1 MSCLGLKLK
10 KQKNTILLHH
20 QLSEHGQIMEKLE
33 VNNNYQDVINTG
45 LIQKRKKLIMKT
57 QVNTQLSMPEYHL
70 QNNLEILKD
79 KKTILNSNIP
89 MQSLNQIL
97 DQESIIKE
105 PTLKPFFNPSL
116 KEISKKLWLP
126 IKTDLQDFHLN
137 SLYGSSLNSGQSL
150 QAWKMKNMQKEIQAM
165 NSPTTSWKLLQ
176 SLQPDTTEVESIK
189 KLRVPKKQSNENIE
203 LNTEA
208 KPVVK
213 QILRCRK
220 FRIKFID
227 KRTIGFLRLCFEA
240 YDTFYNLAIKEI
252 NKRYN
257 NRKNE
262 FINSLKCISSNCK
275 KQKSVNSWHCKEHI
289 NATIHW
295 NLNISTIE
303 FRKVLPINKENI
315 LKDDY
320 LKKFIN
326 VPYDLKNEAIEHAII
341 AYKTNICSVAN
352 GSKTHFELKE
362 RNVKQQF
369 EVKQFELPFDFLDIN
384 KTNIN
389 ICKNGILSEYRES
402 INKERKE
409 QKKLKEIKTNTW
421 CQLLLTKKSM
431 KVINAQ
437 YTKDKCF
444 FKIYKSK
451 DGKYYLIMTKN
462 IKKETFENKSHI
474 ISLDPGVRTFQTCYD
489 PSGIILESGTI
500 IKSKIETII
509 KQIDNH
515 ETIINDEI
523 NNYKRRNNNKKKKI
537 KKYKKISNIVDNMHN
552 QLSSYLTKNYNNILV
567 PQLPVKKLVRKWD
580 KKNNEPKLI
589 NRVINSITSR
599 IMNYLSFNK
608 FLTKLKSLCSI
619 RNTKLYIVD
628 EIYTSKTC
636 GYCGY
641 IKTDLNSNKIYKCN
655 DCNLE
660 IDRDYNGARNILLK
674 HLI

>member
-1 MSCLGLKLK
+1 MSCLGSKLK
-10 KQKNTILLHH
+10 KQKNTILLQH

-33 VNNNYQDVINTG
+33 VNNNPQDVINTG
-45 LIQKRKKLIMKT
+45 LIQKRKKLIIKT
-57 QVNTQLSMPEYHL
+57 QINTQLSMPESHL
-70 QNNLEILKD
+70 KNNLKILKA
-79 KKTILNSNIP
+79 KKNTLNSNIQMP
-89 MQSLNQIL
+89 SLNQIL
-97 DQESIIKE
+97 VQESIIKE

-126 IKTDLQDFHLN
+126 IKTDLQDFPLN
-137 SLYGSSLNSGQSL
+137 SLNGSFLNSGLSL
-150 QAWKMKNMQKEIQAM
+150 QAWKVKNTQRETLVM
-165 NSPTTSWKLLQ
+165 NSLTTSCQLLQ

-189 KLRVPKKQSNENIE
+189 KVRVPKKQVSEDIGI
-203 LNTEA
+203 
-208 KPVVK
+208 KPDVK

-227 KRTIGFLRLCFEA
+227 KRTIGFFRLCFEA
-240 YDTFYNLAIKEI
+240 YDIFYNLAIKEI

-257 NRKNE
+257 DRKNE
-262 FINSLKCISSNCK
+262 FINSLTCIANNCK
-275 KQKSVNSWHCKEHI
+275 KEKSENSWHCKEHI
-289 NATIHW
+289 NNTIHW
-295 NLNISTIE
+295 KLNISTIE

-341 AYKTNICSVAN
+341 AYKTNVCSVVN
-352 GSKTHFELKE
+352 GSKPHFELKE

-369 EVKQFELPFDFLDIN
+369 EIKQFDLPFDFLDIN
-384 KTNIN
+384 KSNIN
-389 ICKNGILSEYRES
+389 ICKNGILTEYRDS
-402 INKERKE
+402 IDKERKE
-409 QKKLKEIKTNTW
+409 HKKLKQSITNTW
-421 CQLLLTKKSM
+421 CQLLLTKKNM
-431 KVINAQ
+431 KIINEQ

-451 DGKYYLIMTKN
+451 DSKYYLIMTKN
-462 IKKETFENKSHI
+462 MQKETFENKSHI

-489 PSGIILESGTI
+489 PSGIIIEAGTT
-500 IKSKIETII
+500 IKTKIETII

-515 ETIINDEI
+515 ETIINDKL
-523 NNYKRRNNNKKKKI
+523 NNYKRRKTNKKKKI

-580 KKNNEPKLI
+580 NKKNDEPKLI

-619 RNTKLYIVD
+619 RNTNLYIVD

-636 GYCGY
+636 GRCGY
-641 IKTDLNSNKIYKCN
+641 IKTDLNSNKTYKCN
-655 DCNLE
+655 DCKLE
-660 IDRDYNGARNILLK
+660 LDRDYNGARNILLK